1 MRGGGSDDSKAPP
14 LIRWLAEPL
23 AIPKIAVAPFRRPE
37 PSEPNGNGRPALVL
51 PGMASGDGSTALL
64 RNSLSEAGFHT
75 YPASLGRN
83 LTISPAKLASL
94 ETMLD
99 RMVQADRKKAVL
111 VGWSLGG
118 FYARVLAQRH
128 PSKVKI
134 VATLGTPFSGD
145 RRANN
150 VWRIYELI
158 ADHGVESPPLPD
170 DPAVKPE
177 AYTIAFWSP
186 VDGIVAPASAR
197 GKETER
203 DEAVEFPFRHFELG
217 CSKRAVRKIV
227 ETLGDRLSAIDSA

>member
-1 MRGGGSDDSKAPP
+1 MGGGGSDDSKAPP

-23 AIPKIAVAPFRRPE
+23 ALPKIAVAPFRKPE
-37 PSEPNGNGRPALVL
+37 PSKPFGNGRPALVL
-51 PGMASGDGSTALL
+51 PGMASGDSSTALL

-83 LTISPAKLASL
+83 LTISPARFASL
-94 ETMLD
+94 ETVLD
-99 RMVQADRKKAVL
+99 RMVQADGKRAVL

-118 FYARVLAQRH
+118 FYARVLSQRH
-128 PSKVKI
+128 PSKVKL

-150 VWRIYELI
+150 AWRLYEMI
-158 ADHGVESPPLPD
+158 ADHGVDSPPLPD

-197 GKETER
+197 GVETER
-203 DEAVEFPFRHFELG
+203 DEAVELPFRHFELG
-217 CSKRAVRKIV
+217 CSRRSVRQIV
-227 ETLGDRLSAIDSA
+227 ETLGDRLSAMDSA